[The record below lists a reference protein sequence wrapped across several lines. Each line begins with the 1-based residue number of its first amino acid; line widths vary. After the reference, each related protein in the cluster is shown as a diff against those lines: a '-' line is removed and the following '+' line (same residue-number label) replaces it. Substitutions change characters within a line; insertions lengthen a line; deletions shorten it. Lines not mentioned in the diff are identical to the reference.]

1 MKMFKEKFNMM
12 PSRTIKAIASLLLLC
27 IVLLLSA
34 CSDGTVPSVPMD
46 SAIPQDGDDGGVV
59 VDVENAKNVPTG
71 EPGELDGAT
80 NVQGTSSSEMAPL
93 DPPISSSSQNVVSS
107 SSVSS
112 VQVTTAI
119 SSSSIKE
126 QRSGTFVDR
135 RNGQVYKT
143 ITIGNQVWMAENLKY
158 ETPYSLCYSNNGSNC
173 SIFGYLYQTNALH
186 NNSVCPDGWHLPS
199 KKDFLELI
207 SNAGGEQNA
216 GLTLRADSTWVG
228 ENGVD
233 EYGFAALASGYSV
246 SQANPFRGKGEE
258 TMFWS
263 NDEKGFLHLTG
274 EIAKYVENVDN
285 SLDASKHSFSV
296 RCVGGG
302 TTLSSS
308 SQFADNPGSSSAE
321 SPPGT
326 FTDSRDGQ
334 VYKYVTIGSQVW
346 MAENLN
352 YKTSPSWCYEGSS
365 SKCAE
370 YGRLYTW
377 SAAKTA
383 CPAGWH
389 LPDTTEWRSLFDAVG
404 GSSVAGVMLKSA
416 TGWES
421 DCNGTD
427 SFGFSILPAGR
438 FYDYNGYFY
447 DAGRRAHFWSSTE
460 YRDFY
465 AYHMKFEYDYASL
478 DEAGK
483 DVVGFSIRC
492 LKD

>member
-34 CSDGTVPSVPMD
+34 CSDGAVPSVPMD
-46 SAIPQDGDDGGVV
+46 SAIPQDGDGGGVV
-59 VDVENAKNVPTG
+59 VDVENAENVPTG

-93 DPPISSSSQNVVSS
+93 NPPISSSSQNVDSS

-158 ETPYSLCYSNNGSNC
+158 ETPYSLCYSNNESNC

-216 GLTLRADSTWVG
+216 GLTLRADSSWIG

-274 EIAKYVENVDN
+274 EIAEYVENVDN
-285 SLDASKHSFSV
+285 SVDASKHSFSV
-296 RCVGGG
+296 RCVWGG

-321 SPPGT
+321 SPTGI
-326 FTDSRDGQ
+326 FVDSRDGQ
-334 VYKYVTIGSQVW
+334 VYKYVTIGNQVW

-352 YKTSPSWCYEGSS
+352 YGVSGTTAK
-365 SKCAE
+365 
-370 YGRLYTW
+370 YGRLYNW
-377 SAAKTA
+377 SSAKSL

-404 GSSVAGVMLKSA
+404 GSSVAGAMLKSA
-416 TGWES
+416 TDWIG
-421 DCNGTD
+421 GKTVTD
-427 SFGFSILPAGR
+427 PFGFSVLPAGR
-438 FYDYNGYFY
+438 FWDHTGLIYEV
-447 DAGRRAHFWSSTE
+447 GRNANFWSSTV
-460 YRDFY
+460 YD
-465 AYHMKFEYDYASL
+465 AYFDEAYYVEFDDYHDGVSL
-478 DEAGK
+478 DKKEQNIVWYSVRCVK
-483 DVVGFSIRC
+483 D
-492 LKD
+492 